1 MNELDSITYTIPAD
15 NTIDC
20 ALLSIKISNEIV
32 DNVRVN
38 TTHNVNISQT
48 DISMLLNELRAVDKI
63 MDKMNEEK
71 HINGTSVTAG
81 VAEMKI

>member
-1 MNELDSITYTIPAD
+1 MNKLDSIAFSIPEE
-15 NTIDC
+15 NVINC

-32 DNVRVN
+32 DGVSVN
-38 TTHNVNISQT
+38 TTHNVNISSM
-48 DISMLLNELRAVDKI
+48 DIAMLLNELRAVDKI

-71 HINGTSVTAG
+71 QINGTTITEG